1 MIDRYLEY
9 INIEKR
15 YSPNTIIS
23 YRKDLEDFAK
33 FLLDTES
40 IENLQK
46 ADKKMVRKNLTIP
59 SWMNV
64 EAKRLNLN
72 ISRVLQDALEERF
85 HALN

>member
-23 YRKDLEDFAK
+23 YCKDLEDFAK

-46 ADKKMVRKNLTIP
+46 AD
-59 SWMNV
+59 
-64 EAKRLNLN
+64 
-72 ISRVLQDALEERF
+72 
-85 HALN
+85 

>member
-46 ADKKMVRKNLTIP
+46 ADKKMVRNFIIHLNNQKL
-59 SWMNV
+59 S
-64 EAKRLNLN
+64 KRSIN
-72 ISRVLQDALEERF
+72 F
-85 HALN
+85 

>member
-46 ADKKMVRKNLTIP
+46 VDKKMVRKNLTIP